1 MSFKFLGSGH
11 ALPSFIL
18 NNNDFCSFLD
28 TSDEWITTRTGIKE
42 RRITINETAASL
54 ASEAAK
60 NALENAKTCPS
71 ELDLIICATLGGDY
85 FTPSLSCLV
94 QKEIGA
100 NCPAFDINAACSGFI
115 YALEVAA
122 GFFRMNT
129 VKKALVLG
137 YETMSRF
144 VDWRDRATC
153 VLFGDGGGAV
163 VLGTGDDY
171 LGSTLSAK
179 GDEQLLNIPLPS
191 GNCPFRKQSSNS
203 SFLYMNGKE
212 VYKFAVNAL
221 CADIETALA
230 RAGICKDDLTYVLPH
245 QANIR
250 IIDAAREK
258 LGMPA
263 EKFITA
269 IDRYGNTSS
278 GSIPILLDETNRDGK
293 LKNGD
298 LLALCAFGSGLT
310 SGCCILRWSMS

>member
-1 MSFKFLGSGH
+1 
-11 ALPSFIL
+11 
-18 NNNDFCSFLD
+18 
-28 TSDEWITTRTGIKE
+28 
-42 RRITINETAASL
+42 
-54 ASEAAK
+54 
-60 NALENAKTCPS
+60 
-71 ELDLIICATLGGDY
+71 
-85 FTPSLSCLV
+85 
-94 QKEIGA
+94 
-100 NCPAFDINAACSGFI
+100 
-115 YALEVAA
+115 
-122 GFFRMNT
+122 MNT

-278 GSIPILLDETNRDGK
+278 GSIPILLDETNRAGK
-293 LKNGD
+293 LKT
-298 LLALCAFGSGLT
+298 AT
-310 SGCCILRWSMS
+310 SSRFARSKRA